1 MSDKT
6 ARGHQPV
13 WLAVDHRGVKTF
25 DLGVIKS
32 SKERLCL
39 VSRSFQGGHHR
50 VRILGDRR
58 RVNMNLRN
66 V

>member
-1 MSDKT
+1 MPDKA

-13 WLAVDHRGVKTF
+13 WLAVDYRGVKKS

-39 VSRSFQGGHHR
+39 VSRVFQGGHHC
-50 VRILGDRR
+50 VAILGDRR
-58 RVNMNLRN
+58 RPNMNLRN